1 MIKQNWSCLLCRD
14 LCSKPYNIQTLEEK
28 KQLGWGTESA
38 DLSWGDDEFR
48 RSLLLIQSSLK
59 STGVFHFSL
68 FFLSFFFFSFFWRV
82 SYITCPS
89 RRAAIFAFEG
99 KAYVWKITLAF
110 SGICRN
116 LFIFSPTDSQPAVFC
131 GAGLWYTSLC
141 LMLREKKNARKKQ
154 NTNTGLTFKIFLNSR
169 EFEWVF
175 EPPHGNKNPLLLKTT
190 RDHSVCHIISFQG
203 ILNHLIWLE
212 MALFRQAA
220 AVWVQKHNYNIG
232 M

>member
-1 MIKQNWSCLLCRD
+1 MIKQNRSCLLCRD

-28 KQLGWGTESA
+28 KQLGWGTESV

-68 FFLSFFFFSFFWRV
+68 FSLSFFFFWFLACVIYNLPFQACSYFCLWRK
-82 SYITCPS
+82 SIRLEDRTWL
-89 RRAAIFAFEG
+89 F
-99 KAYVWKITLAF
+99 
-110 SGICRN
+110 RN
-116 LFIFSPTDSQPAVFC
+116 LWKSLYILSNWLTACRILWSRAVIC
-131 GAGLWYTSLC
+131 QSL
-141 LMLREKKNARKKQ
+141 LNAEGKKNARKKQ

-175 EPPHGNKNPLLLKTT
+175 EPPHVNKNPLLLKTT

-212 MALFRQAA
+212 TALFRQAA
-220 AVWVQKHNYNIG
+220 VVWVQKHNYNIG